1 MDESQNKNK
10 SPVIHIEN
18 HLGLESWCAQ
28 HVYRHAHDIIL
39 ASSRKHPLTMCHVPS
54 DDRSGGGS
62 AGTADRE
69 NCTKL
74 ALQPFSSNLVKYLNC
89 AILINP
95 DVATFWNCRRRLFQK
110 NRLDIRREF
119 QFSSIV
125 LSKKPKSNDA
135 FFYRRWLYSFQSH
148 ESIDWTRE
156 LSLCERCASK
166 SLSNYHA
173 WCHRQWVLQKA
184 PFLLQYELA
193 TTERFIRKHI
203 GDYSGYHHRQ
213 FVLRKMYELCYCEQ
227 EPMTMAGSNGDGGG
241 GRGEYLAL
249 VRYLTSIGCDVTTSI
264 DATALMHI
272 IVPRRN
278 LSRITDPDKIKM
290 KSFLYCLNVC
300 AYDLE
305 FVEEMRQMYGYREA
319 FECHRKAI
327 VKFMVDKCLEWSL
340 AAAGTS
346 MLNRCK
352 SMPNR
357 DQPLEKM
364 MKTTTNHDTDGAS
377 GLSGGILTALKRTE
391 LDNGNEMHRK
401 WCDIFLKF

>member
-10 SPVIHIEN
+10 SPVVHVEN
-18 HLGLESWCAQ
+18 YMGLESWCAQ

-39 ASSRKHPLTMCHVPS
+39 ASSRKHPLTMCHAS
-54 DDRSGGGS
+54 SNDGSGSG
-62 AGTADRE
+62 AGAGNGTGDRE
-69 NCTKL
+69 NCIKL
-74 ALQPFSSNLVKYLNC
+74 AMQPFSSNLVKYLNC

-184 PFLLQYELA
+184 PLLLHYELA

-227 EPMTMAGSNGDGGG
+227 GPMTADGGG
-241 GRGEYLAL
+241 GASGIGGEYPAL
-249 VRYLTSIGCDVTTSI
+249 VRYLMSVGCDVSTTI
-264 DATALMHI
+264 DVTALMHI
-272 IVPRRN
+272 VVPRRN
-278 LSRITDPDKIKM
+278 LSRITDPDRIKM

-305 FVEEMRQMYGYREA
+305 FIDEMRQMYGFREA

-327 VKFMVDKCLEWSL
+327 VKFMDDKCLEWSL
-340 AAAGTS
+340 VSAGTS

-357 DQPLEKM
+357 EQPLEKM
-364 MKTTTNHDTDGAS
+364 MKTTANYDTDGT
-377 GLSGGILTALKRTE
+377 LSGGILAALKRTE

-401 WCDIFLKF
+401 WCEIFLKS

>member
-1 MDESQNKNK
+1 M
-10 SPVIHIEN
+10 
-18 HLGLESWCAQ
+18 
-28 HVYRHAHDIIL
+28 
-39 ASSRKHPLTMCHVPS
+39 
-54 DDRSGGGS
+54 
-62 AGTADRE
+62 
-69 NCTKL
+69 
-74 ALQPFSSNLVKYLNC
+74 QPFSSNLVKYLNC

-184 PFLLQYELA
+184 PFLLHYELA

-227 EPMTMAGSNGDGGG
+227 EPMSVAGSHAEGGG
-241 GRGEYLAL
+241 GGGVGGEYSAL
-249 VRYLTSIGCDVTTSI
+249 VKYLTSIGCDVTMSD

-278 LSRITDPDKIKM
+278 LSRITDPDKIRM

-327 VKFMVDKCLEWSL
+327 VKFMVDRCLEWSL

-346 MLNRCK
+346 VLNRCK

-357 DQPLEKM
+357 EQPLEKM
-364 MKTTTNHDTDGAS
+364 SKTTSNHDD
-377 GLSGGILTALKRTE
+377 GGILAALKRTE
-391 LDNGNEMHRK
+391 VDNDNEMHRK
-401 WCDIFLKF
+401 WCDIFLKY

>member
-1 MDESQNKNK
+1 
-10 SPVIHIEN
+10 
-18 HLGLESWCAQ
+18 
-28 HVYRHAHDIIL
+28 
-39 ASSRKHPLTMCHVPS
+39 MCHALN
-54 DDRSGGGS
+54 DGSG
-62 AGTADRE
+62 AGTGDRE
-69 NCTKL
+69 NCIKL
-74 ALQPFSSNLVKYLNC
+74 SMQPFSSNLVKYLNC

-119 QFSSIV
+119 QFSAIV

-184 PFLLQYELA
+184 PFLLHYELA

-213 FVLRKMYELCYCEQ
+213 FVLRKMYEFCYCEQ
-227 EPMTMAGSNGDGGG
+227 EPMTVVGSHGDGGDGGG
-241 GRGEYLAL
+241 EYSAL
-249 VRYLTSIGCDVTTSI
+249 VKYLTTIGCDVTTSI

-278 LSRITDPDKIKM
+278 LNRITDPDKIRM

-319 FECHRKAI
+319 FEGHRKAI
-327 VKFMVDKCLEWSL
+327 VKFMVDRCLEWSL
-340 AAAGTS
+340 APAGTS
-346 MLNRCK
+346 ILNRCK

-357 DQPLEKM
+357 EQPLEKM
-364 MKTTTNHDTDGAS
+364 SKTTSNHDD
-377 GLSGGILTALKRTE
+377 GGILAALKRSE
-391 LDNGNEMHRK
+391 FDSESEMHRK
-401 WCDIFLKF
+401 WCDIFLKY